1 MEISANQTKNM
12 LNYSDILHVVGSKNF
27 YEEHTPSVFMD
38 TPPSSILFLIKL
50 LLMGFI
56 IIAAIFG
63 NLLVIVSVMR
73 HRKLR

>member
-1 MEISANQTKNM
+1 MEISDNQTKNM

-27 YEEHTPSVFMD
+27 YEENTPTVVMES
-38 TPPSSILFLIKL
+38 PPSILILIKL